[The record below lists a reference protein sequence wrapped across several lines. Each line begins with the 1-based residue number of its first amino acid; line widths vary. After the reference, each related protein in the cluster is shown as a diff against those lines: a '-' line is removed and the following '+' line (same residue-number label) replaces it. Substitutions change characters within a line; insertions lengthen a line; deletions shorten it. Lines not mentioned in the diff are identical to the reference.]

1 MYRFYQILP
10 GALAWLTLI
19 LIIVLSWGLPTFASI
34 FIILFDIYW
43 LLKTVYLSFHLRSTY
58 VAMRQN
64 LKIDWRARLEKMDGV
79 PWTNIYHLVIFPF
92 STEPYEVVR

>member
-43 LLKTVYLSFHLRSTY
+43 LLKTVYLSLHLRATFSE
-58 VAMRQN
+58 MRKN
-64 LKIDWRARLEKMDGV
+64 LEIDWLAKLPAGWE
-79 PWTNIYHLVIFPF
+79 NIYHLVILPMYD
-92 STEPYEVVR
+92 EPYEVVKES